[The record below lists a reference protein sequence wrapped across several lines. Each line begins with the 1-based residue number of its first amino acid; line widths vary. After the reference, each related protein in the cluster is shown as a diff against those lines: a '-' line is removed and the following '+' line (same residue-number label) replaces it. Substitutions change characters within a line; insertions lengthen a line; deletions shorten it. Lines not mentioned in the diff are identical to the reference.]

1 MSNLLKTKS
10 SVIKALYQLMYDFD
24 RILESNELE
33 YWMDGG
39 TYLGAIRHKGI
50 IPWDDDVDVAMEY
63 KNRNKLLDLTSQFKK
78 CGYIII
84 KTWFGYKICYKDKK
98 LVVGEKYSFP
108 NLDVF
113 LYKKIK
119 NVYIPAFKKVR
130 EIWPNAYYNEY
141 EVYPLKKYLFGET
154 KIYGICQYKDY
165 FDRMYGK
172 DWNKVAYRQYDHQK
186 EEEVVS
192 VKVKL
197 TKKDRIPAEPT
208 KVVKRKCAN

>member
-1 MSNLLKTKS
+1 MSSLLKTKPGI
-10 SVIKALYQLMYDFD
+10 IKLLYQLMYDFD
-24 RILESNELE
+24 RILDTNDLE

-50 IPWDDDVDVAMEY
+50 IPWDDDVDVSMEY
-63 KNRNKLLDLTSQFKK
+63 KNRNKLLNLASKFKK
-78 CGYIII
+78 CGYIIV

-98 LVVGEKYSFP
+98 LVDGEKYSFP

-119 NVYIPAFKKVR
+119 NRYIPAFKEVR
-130 EIWPNAYYNEY
+130 EVWPNAYYLED
-141 EVYPLKKYLFGET
+141 EVYPLKRFLFGE
-154 KIYGICQYKDY
+154 ILILGIANYKDY
-165 FDRMYGK
+165 FNRMYGK

-186 EEEVVS
+186 EEEIVI